1 MATGPRRG
9 PRGVAADG
17 LTDGIHPRRALRR
30 PGAGEIEGLFGS
42 DQVQEILATAAE
54 KGRADALLGP
64 DGSSTIDPES
74 VRPSVELLGT
84 VLGLR
89 GALSESQLGM
99 LRPLVSRLVDE
110 LSKEL
115 ASRITPVLAG
125 LASSRPSVRR
135 TGKLDL
141 PATIR
146 CNLRHV
152 AEVDGRR
159 LVVPETPVFRS
170 PVRKTSPWHIIVVV
184 DVSPSMETSTIY
196 AAVTASILSGIATYR
211 LSVLTFD
218 SEVMDLSGY
227 ADDPLSL
234 LLEISPGGGTDIAKA
249 VTVAAQQVTDPTR
262 TAKVV
267 ISDFEEGGSVPALVG
282 RVRDLVESGVRML
295 GCAALTDGDTSSGGA
310 DRVTGVSYNVGVA
323 RQLAAVGMRV
333 APVSPVQ
340 LARWVGEV
348 LR

>member
-1 MATGPRRG
+1 M
-9 PRGVAADG
+9 
-17 LTDGIHPRRALRR
+17 
-30 PGAGEIEGLFGS
+30 
-42 DQVQEILATAAE
+42 
-54 KGRADALLGP
+54 
-64 DGSSTIDPES
+64 
-74 VRPSVELLGT
+74 
-84 VLGLR
+84 
-89 GALSESQLGM
+89 
-99 LRPLVSRLVDE
+99 
-110 LSKEL
+110 
-115 ASRITPVLAG
+115 LAG

-170 PVRKTSPWHIIVVV
+170 PVRETSPWHIIVVV

-249 VTVAAQQVTDPTR
+249 VTVAAQSHRST
-262 TAKVV
+262 
-267 ISDFEEGGSVPALVG
+267 EG
-282 RVRDLVESGVRML
+282 RH
-295 GCAALTDGDTSSGGA
+295 
-310 DRVTGVSYNVGVA
+310 
-323 RQLAAVGMRV
+323 Q
-333 APVSPVQ
+333 
-340 LARWVGEV
+340 
-348 LR
+348 